1 MTVQIKEKIII
12 NGEQHLMY
20 SEPLEPY
27 LIGLKEKVKFD
38 FETTACWRGYVGT
51 WKLVNDKLFLID
63 FLGNKYDADSNVF
76 KEVGLDYLFPD
87 KEEVHAH
94 WFTGLV
100 EIPDG
105 EILVYG
111 HTDYSTQYENNLFL
125 HFNKGI
131 LVDFKSENT
140 LEKMVDEVQI
150 KHSQSNMDLWQKIR
164 RWLINWI

>member
-1 MTVQIKEKIII
+1 MTAQIKEKIII
-12 NGEQHLMY
+12 NGEQYLMY

-38 FETTACWRGYVGT
+38 FRTTACWRGYVGT
-51 WKLVNDKLFLID
+51 WKLINDQLFLID
-63 FLGNKYDADSNVF
+63 FLGNKYDAESNTL
-76 KEVGLDYLFPD
+76 KEVGLNYLFPD
-87 KEEVHAH
+87 KKEVFAD
-94 WFTGLV
+94 WYTGLV

-111 HTDYSTQYENNLFL
+111 GTDYSTSYENNLIL

-140 LEKMVDEVQI
+140 LEQMVNEIQI
-150 KHSQSNMDLWQKIR
+150 KQSHIYLNFWERIR
-164 RWLINWI
+164 AWLIK